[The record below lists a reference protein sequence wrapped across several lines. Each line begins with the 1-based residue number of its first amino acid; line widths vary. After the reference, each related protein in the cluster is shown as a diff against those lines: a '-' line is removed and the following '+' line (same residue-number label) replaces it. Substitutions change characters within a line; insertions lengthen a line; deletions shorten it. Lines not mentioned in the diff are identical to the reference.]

1 MGKVD
6 RAAAMKKESGKARQR
21 ATKAPKEEEEEEEEE
36 AEPQVAA
43 DEEEDEVAAP
53 QKPVSGEVREPP
65 SSGKAKKEA
74 KKKQQSQ
81 KYDAFELMEI
91 ERQAQARQRV
101 IDRFLQMLLV
111 GFVLDALKGKET
123 SSSNGAAKET
133 KGKKKAPNSNKGFGE
148 SEGMSITSMRQ
159 KASTYAGPLIML
171 SFVVALFA
179 IRAAEEGFHPAD
191 ADEYGF
197 NFYEVMGLTRSADQ
211 TEIRKSYKALALK
224 YHPDKN
230 PDCAECVEK
239 FGKISKANEILSNV
253 ESRKAYDSGRR
264 ATKSLDSQSSVELD
278 LENFESKVLKS
289 NEVWYVQAYD
299 KNDGNC
305 KNFATGWE
313 DVAHDFGENAKF
325 GRLDVSKKE
334 LKELLP
340 FRPVLLPVIFRYA
353 RGEEI
358 EHWMFSER
366 RHEEEGSSGGG
377 KALKRFMASTFP
389 QINRHDSVGELK
401 KWWAREDKPKILVVG
416 PSSSSPAAKAADFM
430 PVLRQA
436 HVWEEFFSFT
446 SAEASVV
453 AEALGSEFALG
464 RGQTWALVVKGKG
477 DHSKTEVRNVRD
489 MEPLIKDF
497 MSEEIVHQAPAVSV
511 RNFQQLCGETALTT
525 SAGKNYCLL
534 MVDSS
539 SDAEAKALK
548 ELDSS
553 KTAYY
558 QEVQELRNSGE
569 DAEEPFRM
577 QPVRITSGKSRFPWN
592 PAGVGSSFSAIWGEA
607 SRSRAFVLD
616 VENRKIAAIKTPS
629 MNELFQNIAYE
640 DLKLQELPEDG
651 PPISSMFP
659 DSETTLRRELR
670 AMLSTTLGA
679 IAAYL
684 LVACAVS
691 IVPELPMPAIGGG
704 LVAVLTLLTL
714 VWPPMTRSFIG
725 FFWCLQS
732 SRFECQT
739 NS

>member
-6 RAAAMKKESGKARQR
+6 RATAIKKESGKARQR
-21 ATKAPKEEEEEEEEE
+21 ANKAPKEEEEEQDE
-36 AEPQVAA
+36 AEEQV
-43 DEEEDEVAAP
+43 DEEPTEEVIS
-53 QKPVSGEVREPP
+53 KPVTGGEVREGPP
-65 SSGKAKKEA
+65 SGKAKKEA
-74 KKKQQSQ
+74 KKKQQSE
-81 KYDAFELMEI
+81 KIDAFELMEM
-91 ERQAQARQRV
+91 ERRKEARQRV
-101 IDRFLQMLLV
+101 IDRFLQMLLI

-123 SSSNGAAKET
+123 SSTNGAGKET
-133 KGKKKAPNSNKGFGE
+133 KEKSKKKAPNSNKGLGD
-148 SEGMSITSMRQ
+148 SEGMSITSLRQ
-159 KASTYAGPLIML
+159 KASNYAGPLIMF
-171 SFVVALFA
+171 SFMVALVA

-211 TEIRKSYKALALK
+211 MEIRKAYKGLALK

-230 PDCAECVEK
+230 PDCTECVEK
-239 FGKISKANEILSNV
+239 FAKISKAYDTLSNV
-253 ESRKAYDSGRR
+253 EARKAYDSGRR
-264 ATKSLDSQSSVELD
+264 AKKSLDSQSSVELD
-278 LENFESKVLKS
+278 LENFESTVLRS

-299 KNDGNC
+299 PDDGNC

-353 RGEEI
+353 RGEEV

-366 RHEEEGSSGGG
+366 RHESEEGSGGG

-389 QINRHDSVGELK
+389 QIGRQDAAGELK
-401 KWWAREDKPKILVVG
+401 KWWARAEKPKILVVG
-416 PSSSSPAAKAADFM
+416 PSSSSPAAKATDFM

-446 SAEASVV
+446 SAEAAVV
-453 AEALGSEFALG
+453 AEALGSQFALG
-464 RGQTWALVVKGKG
+464 RGQTWALIVQGKG
-477 DHSKTEVRNVRD
+477 EPSKTEVRNVRD

-497 MSEEIVHQAPAVSV
+497 MAEEIVNQAPVATV
-511 RNFQQLCGETALTT
+511 RNFQHLCGESALTT
-525 SAGKNYCLL
+525 AEAKNYCLL
-534 MVDSS
+534 LVDTS
-539 SDAEAKALK
+539 SDAASKTLK

-569 DAEEPFRM
+569 DSEEPFRI
-577 QPVRITSGKSRFPWN
+577 QSVRIATGKSRFPWN
-592 PAGVGSSFSAIWGEA
+592 SAGPGPGFSAIWGEA

-616 VENRKIAAIKTPS
+616 AENRKIAGIKTPS
-629 MNELFQNIAYE
+629 MSELFQNIAYE

-651 PPISSMFP
+651 PPISSVFP
-659 DSETTLRRELR
+659 DPETTLRRELR

-691 IVPELPMPAIGGG
+691 IVPELPPPAIIGG
-704 LVAVLTLLTL
+704 LGAVMALVTL
-714 VWPPMTRSFIG
+714 VWPPMTRSFMG

-732 SRFECQT
+732 SRFECQS